1 MKEIILC
8 NSITKYLHSVI
19 VESDGSTSVLLT
31 PPRTPSSPLEV
42 ETSTSSL
49 GITKSYQP
57 KFGFQEK
64 TNQHI
69 VAHGPMDKT
78 TNLTDSFSSTTTP
91 SAVGN
96 KLFPST
102 STASSGYIHP
112 ATAAAML
119 LPQVHHY
126 HPAALLAAHLPAAH
140 HAATMASLGHHL
152 GSLGSRSDRDRAEKS
167 AFSPPLSSHSQ
178 LSPNRS
184 SPPRSPISNDEPKP
198 CDTSS
203 GSASSMDDRASTIS
217 SLSSSSKFDFAH
229 LGLSAHSPKVPATS
243 TSLPPSSSSAAAAA
257 AAHMLPR
264 MGGFPPNY
272 GLNALILRQWMGA
285 ASAAAAAA
293 AAGATSM
300 SHPSN
305 PTGIPPVYPPTYDP
319 RLLRGPGRA
328 SRPKKRFICKY
339 CQREF
344 TKSYNLLIHERTHTD
359 ERPYSCDI
367 CKKAFRRQDH
377 LRDHRYIH
385 SKEKPFKCNECGKGF
400 CQSRTLAVHRIL
412 HLEETP
418 IRCPI
423 CQRCFNQRS
432 NLKTHLLTHTDI
444 KPRQL
449 LEIADRSEGRRTCR
463 QAASRTTPPSTNS
476 NNNNNNVH
484 QPQNSHTSSDASLPS
499 HKSLGVPTLA
509 AFSKVG
515 NIGRSAVDAR
525 SSSSENRASGFSIDE
540 LMKR

>member
-1 MKEIILC
+1 MYYYCHFII
-8 NSITKYLHSVI
+8 T
-19 VESDGSTSVLLT
+19 VEGDGCTSVLLT
-31 PPRTPSSPLEV
+31 PPRTPSSPTDSV
-42 ETSTSSL
+42 ASSF
-49 GITKSYQP
+49 GINYDS
-57 KFGFQEK
+57 KFGFQERDR
-64 TNQHI
+64 QPS
-69 VAHGPMDKT
+69 VAYGPMDKT
-78 TNLTDSFSSTTTP
+78 TSLADTFTSSSVGSKLPSSSTPT
-91 SAVGN
+91 
-96 KLFPST
+96 
-102 STASSGYIHP
+102 GYIHP

-152 GSLGSRSDRDRAEKS
+152 GSLGNRSEREGGEKS
-167 AFSPPLSSHSQ
+167 AFSPPGSSHSQ
-178 LSPNRS
+178 MSPPRN
-184 SPPRSPISNDEPKP
+184 SPPRSPISEDIKP

-203 GSASSMDDRASTIS
+203 GSASSIEEKSSSIS
-217 SLSSSSKFDFAH
+217 SSSLSSKFDFAH
-229 LGLSAHSPKVPATS
+229 LASNTHTSKLSPPVSNSLMLPHSSAA
-243 TSLPPSSSSAAAAA
+243 AAAAA

-264 MGGFPPNY
+264 IGGFPPNY

-293 AAGATSM
+293 AAGVSPSTASHITS
-300 SHPSN
+300 

-412 HLEETP
+412 HMEETP

-449 LEIADRSEGRRTCR
+449 LEIAERSEGRRTCR
-463 QAASRTTPPSTNS
+463 QAAARSSPQNNS
-476 NNNNNNVH
+476 NNNNNH
-484 QPQNSHTSSDASLPS
+484 SQNSSTSIVVPPTPASPRSDEILS
-499 HKSLGVPTLA
+499 HRSSIPGVPTLA
-509 AFSKVG
+509 AFSRV
-515 NIGRSAVDAR
+515 NHIGRSAVDHR

>member
-1 MKEIILC
+1 MATAKAR
-8 NSITKYLHSVI
+8 HS
-19 VESDGSTSVLLT
+19 
-31 PPRTPSSPLEV
+31 
-42 ETSTSSL
+42 
-49 GITKSYQP
+49 
-57 KFGFQEK
+57 KFGFQEYD
-64 TNQHI
+64 NQHI
-69 VAHGPMDKT
+69 VVRSPMDKT
-78 TNLTDSFSSTTTP
+78 TNLTDSFTSSTSPP
-91 SAVGN
+91 SAVGS
-96 KLFPST
+96 KLF
-102 STASSGYIHP
+102 ASSATPSGYIHP

-152 GSLGSRSDRDRAEKS
+152 GSLGSRTDRDRGEKS

-178 LSPNRS
+178 LSPSRN

-203 GSASSMDDRASTIS
+203 GSASSMDDKSSTIS
-217 SLSSSSKFDFAH
+217 NFSSSSKFDFAH
-229 LGLSAHSPKVPATS
+229 LGLSAHSSK
-243 TSLPPSSSSAAAAA
+243 LPPTSHSIPTTSSAATAAA

-264 MGGFPPNY
+264 IGAFPPNY

-293 AAGATSM
+293 AAGISPNTL
-300 SHPSN
+300 SHPTSA
-305 PTGIPPVYPPTYDP
+305 TGIPPVYPPTYDP

-412 HLEETP
+412 HMEETP

-449 LEIADRSEGRRTCR
+449 LEIAERSEGRRTCR
-463 QAASRTTPPSTNS
+463 QATARTTPPNNT
-476 NNNNNNVH
+476 NNNNNNLH
-484 QPQNSHTSSDASLPS
+484 NSTSSRSSTTNNDLSSPPTIS
-499 HKSLGVPTLA
+499 QKSLGVPTLA
-509 AFSKVG
+509 AFSKVS

>member
-1 MKEIILC
+1 
-8 NSITKYLHSVI
+8 
-19 VESDGSTSVLLT
+19 
-31 PPRTPSSPLEV
+31 
-42 ETSTSSL
+42 
-49 GITKSYQP
+49 
-57 KFGFQEK
+57 
-64 TNQHI
+64 
-69 VAHGPMDKT
+69 MDKT
-78 TNLTDSFSSTTTP
+78 TNLTDSFTLSTSPSVVGSKLLSSSTTP
-91 SAVGN
+91 
-96 KLFPST
+96 
-102 STASSGYIHP
+102 SGYIHP

-152 GSLGSRSDRDRAEKS
+152 GSLGTRGDREKS
-167 AFSPPLSSHSQ
+167 AFSPPGSAHSQ
-178 LSPNRS
+178 LSPNRN

-203 GSASSMDDRASTIS
+203 GSASSIDDKASTIS
-217 SLSSSSKFDFAH
+217 NLSSSSKFDFAH
-229 LGLSAHSPKVPATS
+229 LGLSAHSSKMPT
-243 TSLPPSSSSAAAAA
+243 TSSSLTNSSSAAAAAA

-264 MGGFPPNY
+264 IGAFPPNY

-293 AAGATSM
+293 AAGVSPNSLSHQTS
-300 SHPSN
+300 

-412 HLEETP
+412 HMEETP

-449 LEIADRSEGRRTCR
+449 LEIAERSEGRRTCR
-463 QAASRTTPPSTNS
+463 QATARTPPNNNT
-476 NNNNNNVH
+476 NNNNNTR
-484 QPQNSHTSSDASLPS
+484 QSPSTGISHSATNNDASLPTGIS
-499 HKSLGVPTLA
+499 HKSSSIPTLA
-509 AFSKVG
+509 AFSKVS
-515 NIGRSAVDAR
+515 NIGRSAVDTR
-525 SSSSENRASGFSIDE
+525 SSSSETRASGFSIDE